1 MNCVFSVLYLGQTQ
15 LSSVKSYKYLGHII
29 SCDMNDNDDIKRP
42 IRCLYVRGNM
52 LICKF
57 YMCSK
62 DVKINLFK
70 SYISNLYTCQ
80 LWCTY
85 KKSMFKK
92 LEVAYNSIFR
102 RFFGY
107 NRFISVSSE
116 CVKVN
121 IKQVSSI
128 VRNMINSLSDRINL
142 SENQLICKIHDN
154 ISLYCANSIFN
165 YWKLKTHVIYM
176 K

>member
-1 MNCVFSVLYLGQTQ
+1 
-15 LSSVKSYKYLGHII
+15 
-29 SCDMNDNDDIKRP
+29 
-42 IRCLYVRGNM
+42 
-52 LICKF
+52 
-57 YMCSK
+57 
-62 DVKINLFK
+62 
-70 SYISNLYTCQ
+70 
-80 LWCTY
+80 
-85 KKSMFKK
+85 MFKK

-142 SENQLICKIHDN
+142 SEKTQIICKIHDN